1 VRLIHV
7 WLMLCCMIGV
17 GWIVSGTRACSEP
30 VIERQQYYSA
40 RLQQPMFYT
49 VVLPPCY
56 DPNQIYPTVYLKHG
70 SNDDDG
76 QWVRLGL
83 PQVLQVGVEM
93 GRLPQMIVVLPFGNV
108 IANRNRFDE
117 VSWGNIFLT
126 EMLPDVWAKYPAI
139 SRDPK
144 QVAIG
149 GISRG
154 GFWAYQVGL
163 RRPDLFGSIGGHSA
177 FFDRFH
183 APPEHNPLDLVLSEP
198 NVPQQ
203 RLWLDR
209 GRLDYAAPGLDLM
222 NQRMTQRG
230 LAHTYMIYSEGEHN
244 NTYWRAHVEDYLA
257 FYAEGFRAAQAAA
270 PTPIRAFATNTPFA
284 PLPVSTPLPTN
295 TPEAAV
301 RRQAVRYPADRY
313 DLFVT
318 AVAFPSLRT
327 TLTSEEMAALLA
339 GQPPFRVVMDPE
351 TQAALFVN
359 GIVFENVDVVDASQI
374 EGVLWQDYRTVAII
388 PFEALTLRLRALWL
402 DDVPIYHRLE
412 SFPLAFPNAD
422 GAFDPSK
429 LGRVTLSGVTALTR
443 RTIGALDAAGVE
455 QAASGIRDY
464 VLLSDVFHI
473 SNEVSFT
480 EQCPR
485 SSAPTLGAFCS
496 KRDHFELFNLLNVSL
511 VELSGNHNNDYGFAA
526 YEETL
531 NWYRERGMATV
542 GGGMNISEAQAPF
555 IRSVNGT
562 TLGWIACNDAGP
574 YYALV
579 TNRSFGREQP
589 GAAPCDRAWLRDVLP
604 ALRQQVDVL
613 IVTVQQLEVED
624 YQPPASQRAFFQLLV
639 DLGAD
644 FVAGTAAHK
653 PQTFQFYGGKL
664 IHHGMGN
671 LFFDQPFWGNRRFF
685 MDTLLLYDGRLMG
698 VELFPGI
705 IDDLYRP
712 RLMTPEERENFLFFM
727 LRQQSG
733 F

>member
-1 VRLIHV
+1 MKHLSL
-7 WLMLCCMIGV
+7 WLLAALSIG
-17 GWIVSGTRACSEP
+17 WAVSTHACSEP
-30 VIERQQYYSA
+30 VVERQRYYSGW
-40 RLQQPMFYT
+40 LQQNMFYT

-56 DPNQIYPTVYLKHG
+56 DPAQTYPTVYLKHG

-83 PQVLQVGVEM
+83 PEELQRGVEL
-93 GRLPQMIVVLPFGNV
+93 GRLPQMIIVLPFGNN
-108 IANRNRFDE
+108 IANRNWFED
-117 VSWGNIFLT
+117 VSWSNVFLT
-126 EMLPDVWAKYPAI
+126 EMLPDVWEKYPSV
-139 SRDPK
+139 SRDPQ

-183 APPEHNPLDLVLSEP
+183 APAQHNPLDLVLSEP

-209 GRLDYAAPGLDLM
+209 GRFDYAAPGLDIM
-222 NQRMTQRG
+222 DQRMAQRG
-230 LAHTYMIYSEGEHN
+230 LTYTYMIYPEGEHN
-244 NTYWRAHVEDYLA
+244 NTYWRAHVADYLA
-257 FYAEGFRAAQAAA
+257 FYAEGFRTAQSA
-270 PTPIRAFATNTPFA
+270 PPPPPPISAFATNTPFA
-284 PLPVSTPLPTN
+284 PIPTSTP
-295 TPEAAV
+295 
-301 RRQAVRYPADRY
+301 QAVTANQSVGSAVNRY
-313 DLFVT
+313 DLFVPV
-318 AVAFPSLRT
+318 VAFPSLRT

-339 GQPPFRVVMDPE
+339 GRPPFRVVMDPT
-351 TQAALFVN
+351 TQATLFMN
-359 GIVFENVDVVDASQI
+359 GIVFENVDVVDAAQI
-374 EGVLWQDYRTVAII
+374 DGLLWRDYRTVAIV
-388 PFEALTLRLRALWL
+388 PFDQLTLRLRALWL
-402 DDVPIYHRLE
+402 DDMPIYHRLA
-412 SFPLAFPNAD
+412 SFPLAFPNPE
-422 GAFDPSK
+422 GAFDPAK
-429 LGRVTLSGVTALTR
+429 LGRVTVSGVTALTR
-443 RTIGALDAAGVE
+443 RTIGAIDANGVE

-464 VLLSDVFHI
+464 VLLSDLFHI

-480 EQCPR
+480 DECPR
-485 SSAPTLGAFCS
+485 ATRPILGGFCS
-496 KRDHFELFNLLNVSL
+496 KKEHFELFNLLNVGL
-511 VELSGNHNNDYGFAA
+511 VELSGNHNNDFGFAA
-526 YEETL
+526 YEDTL

-542 GGGMNISEAQAPF
+542 GGGMDILEAQAPF
-555 IRSVNGT
+555 IREINGT
-562 TLGWIACNDAGP
+562 TIGWIACNDVGP

-624 YQPPASQRAFFQLLV
+624 YQPPAAQRAFFQLLI

-664 IHHGMGN
+664 IHHGLGN

-685 MDTLLLYDGRLMG
+685 MDTLLLYDGKLMG
-698 VELFPGI
+698 IELFVGI

-712 RLMTPEERENFLFFM
+712 RLMTPEERENFMFFM
-727 LRQQSG
+727 LRQQNG